1 MTSKSSIKLDKQE
14 NKKSEYNDITID
26 DIFHL
31 TDLYFYK
38 KNYIY
43 RHLYDSY
50 NKFLEED
57 IPLFLTENAHV
68 FNEKMTTDHVYRRK
82 FRFKNVRIIG
92 PKLPNG
98 IEPMFPSDA
107 RHRNLTYSV
116 KLIADIVQ
124 LQEKID
130 ILTDKKEES
139 ITGVEE
145 IGVPIATLPLM
156 MRSKYCSLNQ
166 YKGNDKN
173 ECDFNPGGYFIVN
186 GSEKIVICQERMVEN
201 KPLVFLKKD
210 SGVPSYIVQVNS
222 RSYHPNGMMQVLN
235 VKIKQEGTMTIRVP
249 ILQEINVFILFR
261 ALGIQS
267 DHDII
272 NMIVHDDNDNDMID
286 ILRISLDGCVNE
298 NGEKI
303 QTVEQAYDY
312 LINKLK
318 VPRKYTETDIDTKIF
333 QKKMHLTHLLKNSF
347 IPHIDGGLKQKAYYL
362 AYMINKLLKVF
373 LGRTEVDDR
382 DSYINKRIDLI
393 GDLLMELFKQ
403 RFKIMMSDCKKYFDN
418 RNENDEKPLNIINQ
432 IKPNAIEQGIKASL
446 LTGAWIRKKG
456 VAQMMQCY
464 TYLQILGF
472 LRRVDSPSGDAS
484 SQKLTGPRQL
494 HASSIPFLCVVQTP
508 EHAKVGVTKHFSL
521 ISTATIMSYDQYN
534 MLHKLLSKK
543 VKNLQDL
550 TYLDI
555 RKMFKVFLN
564 GDWMGCIEE
573 PNKLIN
579 ELVEMKR
586 KNELDRQNTSIVP
599 DFMNGEIRIYCE
611 TGRFVRPVMRVENNN
626 ILVTKDIINKISL
639 NKADKQTKIT
649 TWEELLEKYPDI
661 IEYIDTEM
669 QPYYLIETKV
679 KEVEDMRKR
688 MVKSL
693 EAAKN
698 VTDKISSNRYNE
710 LYFDNINYCEFHPQL
725 LLGELSSCTP
735 FCNRNPGSRN
745 IFQYSQGRQA
755 MGIYLTNYRDR
766 TDISYIL
773 YHPQKPIVTTRA
785 AKYVGSETLSAGEN
799 VMVAIMCYTGYN
811 MEDSLIFNKASI
823 DRGLFRSATYKG
835 YESKAQKN
843 QSTAQDDIFM
853 KPDPTK
859 VIGVSLRSYDKLND
873 KGYIP
878 EETMVTNDDIIIG
891 KVTPIQQV
899 GNSNKEYK
907 DSSTVYKAGA
917 PGYVDRVYIDI
928 LDQDGHPTRKSLVRS
943 TRTPK
948 IGDKFACYTPDHDVL
963 TTDGWIS
970 IDKLTTKHKVA
981 CLIDGKKLKYI
992 NPTEIQEFDC
1002 DEEIYVVESNQ
1013 VNLRVTKNHRMYVGG
1028 RDTYKYT
1035 IEEAQ
1040 DIFNKQ
1046 RRYLKN
1052 CEEIEVDNNIEEID
1066 NKFILY
1072 SKKYPEKELDIE
1084 SFLTFFGIWM
1094 AEGCC
1099 DNIHGVQFAAHK
1111 PRVKEALQKICDN
1124 MEYKISKTKYR
1135 AEDNDTHRWSIRDK
1149 QLISFMKPFSVGA
1162 INKSLPDWVWELNR
1176 QQCKWLLNGL
1186 LLGDGHTMKNGTRR
1200 YDTSSTKLAD
1210 DFQRLCLH
1218 AGYSTNKFIKCEA
1231 GYEAIGKSGNC
1242 IGKVIRASVD
1252 AYRLTIIESQNNP
1265 LVNKDKHKNIWDRY
1279 EHYTGKVYCCSV
1291 PTDDGVIYVRR
1302 EGVVVWC
1309 GQSKYGQKGT
1319 CGIQLSGIDMPY
1331 NKYGIRPD
1339 IILNPHA
1346 IPSRQTVA
1354 QLLES
1359 LIGKQAI
1366 LDGYEVDGTP
1376 FEDYDL
1382 TKVEKRLDELGYDS
1396 QGYEELYNGMTG
1408 EKLKVKIF
1416 MGPVFYQRLKH
1427 QVEDKIHCL
1436 TGDHDV
1442 LTLDGWKNIKTI
1454 TMNDKVATLNNNE
1467 LKYENPIN
1475 VLAYPDYE
1483 GKVYRIKNQAIDL
1496 AVTSNHRMWISKV
1509 YGRNKIWKEY
1519 EFETADKL
1527 YGKFVKYKKDAEWN
1541 VNEYQFILPEIIT
1554 KGNIIMEAKIVN
1566 MNSWLTFFGIWY
1578 AEGWASG
1585 NNETGKISI
1594 AINKQR
1600 IKDVIFNV
1608 FDNLNIQYHVSN
1620 EKLNTTNQQLYRYMK
1635 PLSVG
1640 APNKKLPDWVF
1651 KLNKE
1656 QCKILLNSMILGD
1669 GSYTKSGEIY
1679 YSSSKILIDQFQQ
1692 LCLHSGWA
1700 CIISKHIDAG
1710 NKVIINNREV
1720 ISNYDMLRAS
1730 VIKTRINPTVNHGH
1744 TSTQNIQEETYI
1756 DEKCPVYCLEVPSEV
1771 FYVRRNGKAVW
1782 TGNSRARGPRTL
1794 LTRQPP
1800 EGETTVRPNILRK
1813 RVC

>member
-1 MTSKSSIKLDKQE
+1 MTSKSDKIT
-14 NKKSEYNDITID
+14 KSTPNDLTID

-57 IPLFLTENAHV
+57 IPLFLGNSEHV
-68 FNEKMTTDHVYRRK
+68 FNEKMTSTHVYRRK
-82 FRFKNVRIIG
+82 FRFKNIRIIG

-116 KLIADIVQ
+116 KLIADIMQ

-130 ILTDKKEES
+130 IMTDKKEEN

-145 IGVPIATLPLM
+145 VGVPIATIPLM
-156 MRSKYCSLNQ
+156 MRSKFCSLTQ

-186 GSEKIVICQERMVEN
+186 GSEKVVICQERMVEN

-210 SGVPSYIVQVNS
+210 SGVHSYIVQVNS
-222 RSYHPNGMMQVLN
+222 RSYQPNGMMQVLN
-235 VKIKQEGTMTIRVP
+235 IKVKQDGTMTIRVP
-249 ILQEINVFILFR
+249 ILQEVNVFILLR
-261 ALGIQS
+261 ALGVQS

-272 NMIVHDDNDNDMID
+272 NMIITDDNDNDMID
-286 ILRISLDGCVNE
+286 TLRVSLEQCVNE
-298 NGEKI
+298 EGQKI

-318 VPRKYTETDIDTKIF
+318 VPRKYNETDIDIKLM

-347 IPHIDGGLKQKAYYL
+347 IPHIEGDLKQKSYYIT
-362 AYMINKLLKVF
+362 YMINKLLKVF

-382 DSYINKRIDLI
+382 DSYINKRVDLV

-403 RFKIMMSDCKKYFDN
+403 RFKIMMSECKKYFEN

-494 HASSIPFLCVVQTP
+494 HSSSIPFLCVVQTP

-521 ISTATIMSYDQYN
+521 VSSATIMSFDQFN
-534 MLHKLLSKK
+534 MLKTLLSKK
-543 VKNLQDL
+543 VKNLSDL
-550 TYLDI
+550 THIEI

-564 GDWMGCIEE
+564 GDWLGCIND
-573 PNKLIN
+573 PVKLVD
-579 ELVEMKR
+579 ELMDMKR
-586 KNELDRQNTSIVP
+586 KNAIDRQNTSIVP
-599 DFMNGEIRIYCE
+599 DYMNGEIRVYCD
-611 TGRFVRPVMRVENNN
+611 TGRFVRPVFRVHNNTVM
-626 ILVTKDIINKISL
+626 VTKELVDKISL

-649 TWEELLEKYPDI
+649 SWEELLEKYPDI
-661 IEYIDTEM
+661 IEYLDTEA
-669 QPYYLIETKV
+669 QPYYMIETHI
-679 KEVEDMRKR
+679 KEVENMRKK
-688 MVKSL
+688 MEKSL
-693 EAAKN
+693 ENTKN
-698 VTDKISSNRYNE
+698 IVDKISSNRYNE
-710 LYFDNINYCEFHPQL
+710 LYFDDINYCEFHPQL

-735 FCNRNPGSRN
+735 FCNRNPGPRN

-773 YHPQKPIVTTRA
+773 YHPQKPIITTRA
-785 AKYVGSETLSAGEN
+785 AKYIGSEILSAGEN

-811 MEDSLIFNKASI
+811 MEDSLVFNKASI
-823 DRGLFRSATYKG
+823 ERGLFRSATYNG

-859 VIGVSLRSYDKLND
+859 VIGISLRSYEKLND
-873 KGYIP
+873 KGYVP
-878 EETMVTNDDIIIG
+878 EETMIVNDDIIIG
-891 KVTPIQQV
+891 KVTPIQNV

-928 LDQDGHPTRKSLVRS
+928 LDQDGFPTRKALVRS

-963 TTDGWIS
+963 TTEGWIP
-970 IDKLTTKHKVA
+970 INKITTNHKVA

-992 NPTEIQEFDC
+992 NPTEVQEYDC
-1002 DEEIYVVESNQ
+1002 DEDIYVVDSNQ
-1013 VNLRVTKNHRMYVGG
+1013 VKLRVTKNHRMYVGS
-1028 RDTYKYT
+1028 RDAYKYG

-1040 DIFNKQ
+1040 NIFNKQ

-1052 CEEIEVDNNIEEID
+1052 CEEIELDEYIESD
-1066 NKFILY
+1066 KFIL
-1072 SKKYPEKELDIE
+1072 SAWKEFPEKELDVE
-1084 SFLTFFGIWM
+1084 SFLTFFGIWI

-1099 DNIHGVQFAAHK
+1099 DDIHGVQFSAHK
-1111 PRVKEALQKICDN
+1111 PRVKEALQKICDKMN
-1124 MEYKISKTKYR
+1124 YNISKTKYR
-1135 AEDNDTHRWSIRDK
+1135 ADDDEKHRWSIRDK
-1149 QLISFMKPFSVGA
+1149 QLIKFMKPYSVGA
-1162 INKSLPDWVWELNR
+1162 INKSLPDWVWSLSRKECN
-1176 QQCKWLLNGL
+1176 WLLHGL
-1186 LLGDGHTMKNGTRR
+1186 CLGDGHIMENGTRR

-1218 AGYSTNKFIKCEA
+1218 AGHSANKTTKYEA
-1231 GYEAIGKSGNC
+1231 GHEAIGKSGNC
-1242 IGKVIRASVD
+1242 AGKVIRASVD
-1252 AYRLTIIESQNNP
+1252 SHRLTITEVQNNP
-1265 LVNKDKHKNIWDRY
+1265 LVNKDKKKKIMDRY
-1279 EHYTGKVYCCSV
+1279 EHYTGKVYCCTV
-1291 PTDDGVIYVRR
+1291 PTTDGVIYVRHK
-1302 EGVVVWC
+1302 GYVVWC
-1309 GQSKYGQKGT
+1309 GNSKYGQKGT

-1339 IILNPHA
+1339 IILNPNA

-1359 LIGKQAI
+1359 IIGKQAS
-1366 LDGYEVDGTP
+1366 LDGYEADGTP

-1382 TKVEKRLDELGYDS
+1382 TKVENRLKELGYDS

-1416 MGPVFYQRLKH
+1416 FGTVFYQRLKH
-1427 QVEDKIHCL
+1427 QVEDKMHCL
-1436 TGDHDV
+1436 TDDHDV
-1442 LTLDGWKNIKTI
+1442 LTLDGWKPIKTI
-1454 TMNDKVATLNNNE
+1454 TMTDKIATLDSSGCLAYQNPTHVYN
-1467 LKYENPIN
+1467 YENYSGKMYEIN
-1475 VLAYPDYE
+1475 NSNISL
-1483 GKVYRIKNQAIDL
+1483 N
-1496 AVTSNHRMWISKV
+1496 VTINHRMYISKDKKTFELINADEV
-1509 YGRNKIWKEY
+1509 VKQNIWYKKNCNNNNIGIDEDEFNKLLKETYYANY
-1519 EFETADKL
+1519 EFPD
-1527 YGKFVKYKKDAEWN
+1527 
-1541 VNEYQFILPEIIT
+1541 
-1554 KGNIIMEAKIVN
+1554 N
-1566 MNSWLTFFGIWY
+1566 MNL
-1578 AEGWASG
+1578 
-1585 NNETGKISI
+1585 
-1594 AINKQR
+1594 
-1600 IKDVIFNV
+1600 
-1608 FDNLNIQYHVSN
+1608 LN
-1620 EKLNTTNQQLYRYMK
+1620 EKQSR
-1635 PLSVG
+1635 
-1640 APNKKLPDWVF
+1640 
-1651 KLNKE
+1651 
-1656 QCKILLNSMILGD
+1656 ILLNNFLSANDLSDYENDYDKLDENKYYRICLGK
-1669 GSYTKSGEIY
+1669 SYDDY
-1679 YSSSKILIDQFQQ
+1679 
-1692 LCLHSGWA
+1692 
-1700 CIISKHIDAG
+1700 
-1710 NKVIINNREV
+1710 IINELTTLALYAGVSINFNFVEFNILDTNYYEV
-1720 ISNYDMLRAS
+1720 DVLTDNY
-1730 VIKTRINPTVNHGH
+1730 IKSH
-1744 TSTQNIQEETYI
+1744 
-1756 DEKCPVYCLEVPSEV
+1756 DENTIERLYDFNGAVYCVSVPNEV

-1782 TGNSRARGPRTL
+1782 TGNSRPRGPRTL

-1800 EGETTVRPNILRK
+1800 EGETTRQIRLNMLKK
-1813 RVC
+1813 RAC

>member
-1 MTSKSSIKLDKQE
+1 MASKSNIKLDKQE
-14 NKKSEYNDITID
+14 SKKSEHNDLTID
-26 DIFHL
+26 DIFQL

-68 FNEKMTTDHVYRRK
+68 FNEKMTAEHVYRRK
-82 FRFKNVRIIG
+82 FRFKNIRIIG

-107 RHRNLTYSV
+107 RHRNLTYSI

-124 LQEKID
+124 VQEKID

-210 SGVPSYIVQVNS
+210 SGVTSYIVQVNS

-272 NMIVHDDNDNDMID
+272 NMIVYDDNDNDMID

-347 IPHIDGGLKQKAYYL
+347 IPHIEGGLKEKAYYL

-494 HASSIPFLCVVQTP
+494 HSSSLPFLCPVQTP

-534 MLHKLLSKK
+534 MLRKLLSKK

-579 ELVEMKR
+579 ELMEMKR
-586 KNELDRQNTSIVP
+586 KNELDRQNTSIAP

-626 ILVTKDIINKISL
+626 IIVTKDIINKISL

-1072 SKKYPEKELDIE
+1072 SKNYPDKEVDIE

-1176 QQCKWLLNGL
+1176 QQCRWLLDGMV
-1186 LLGDGHTMKNGTRR
+1186 LGDGHTMKNGTRR

-1382 TKVEKRLDELGYDS
+1382 TKVEKRLEELGYDP

-1454 TMNDKVATLNNNE
+1454 TINDKVATLNNKGE
-1467 LKYENPIN
+1467 IEYQQSTHIHHYSDYDGTMYEIN
-1475 VLAYPDYE
+1475 NNSISL
-1483 GKVYRIKNQAIDL
+1483 N
-1496 AVTSNHRMWISKV
+1496 VTTNHRMYVSIDK
-1509 YGRNKIWKEY
+1509 NN
-1519 EFETADKL
+1519 FELIDAREIAG
-1527 YGKFVKYKKDAEWN
+1527 YNVWYKKNCINTN
-1541 VNEYQFILPEIIT
+1541 VGISDRLYQQTITDMNLLDNEYFFPDYIWEFNQKQCLDLLERILYVNNVTEINDVELNANTNQYYEI
-1554 KGNIIMEAKIVN
+1554 KIKKIISQEVIDNLIK
-1566 MNSWLTFFGIWY
+1566 LGLY
-1578 AEGWASG
+1578 AGV
-1585 NNETGKISI
+1585 SI
-1594 AINKQR
+1594 NYELVSNLNDDIYNYYDIFL
-1600 IKDVIFNV
+1600 IKDEFISSHTNP
-1608 FDNLNIQYHVSN
+1608 DIYNLWY
-1620 EKLNTTNQQLYRYMK
+1620 Y
-1635 PLSVG
+1635 
-1640 APNKKLPDWVF
+1640 KKER
-1651 KLNKE
+1651 KY
-1656 QCKILLNSMILGD
+1656 LLGYEARIYEYNGD
-1669 GSYTKSGEIY
+1669 
-1679 YSSSKILIDQFQQ
+1679 
-1692 LCLHSGWA
+1692 
-1700 CIISKHIDAG
+1700 
-1710 NKVIINNREV
+1710 
-1720 ISNYDMLRAS
+1720 
-1730 VIKTRINPTVNHGH
+1730 
-1744 TSTQNIQEETYI
+1744 
-1756 DEKCPVYCLEVPSEV
+1756 VYCISVPNEV

-1800 EGETTVRPNILRK
+1800 EGQTTRGLNILRK

>member
-1 MTSKSSIKLDKQE
+1 MTHKSDKTTVT
-14 NKKSEYNDITID
+14 SSVPNDLTTD
-26 DIFHL
+26 DIFRL

-57 IPLFLTENAHV
+57 IPLFLTGSDHV
-68 FNEKMTTDHVYRRK
+68 FNEKMTQDHVYRRK
-82 FRFKNVRIIG
+82 FRFKNIKIVG
-92 PKLPNG
+92 PKLPNV

-116 KLIADIVQ
+116 KLIADVVQ

-145 IGVPIATLPLM
+145 VGVPIATLPLM

-173 ECDFNPGGYFIVN
+173 ECDFNPGGYFIVR
-186 GSEKIVICQERMVEN
+186 GSEKIIICQERMVEN

-210 SGVPSYIVQVNS
+210 SGIPSHIVQVNS

-235 VKIKQEGTMTIRVP
+235 VKIKQDGSMTIRVP
-249 ILQEINVFILFR
+249 ILQEVNVFVVFR
-261 ALGIQS
+261 ALGVLS

-272 NMIVHDDNDNDMID
+272 NMIVTDDNDNDMID
-286 ILRISLDGCVNE
+286 VLRISLEQCIGE
-298 NGEKI
+298 NGQKI
-303 QTVEQAYDY
+303 QTVEEAYDN

-318 VPRKYTETDIDTKIF
+318 VPRKYTETNIDTKIF

-347 IPHIDGGLKQKAYYL
+347 IPHIEGGLKNKAYYL
-362 AYMINKLLKVF
+362 AYMINKLLKVY
-373 LGRTEVDDR
+373 LGRAEIDDR
-382 DSYINKRIDLI
+382 DSYINKRIDLV
-393 GDLLMELFKQ
+393 GDLLMELFRQ
-403 RFKIMMSDCKKYFDN
+403 RFKIMMSDCKKYFEN

-456 VAQMMQCY
+456 VAQMLQCY

-521 ISTATIMSYDQYN
+521 VSTATIMSYDQYN
-534 MLHKLLSKK
+534 MLRKYLIKK
-543 VKNLQDL
+543 VKNINDL
-550 TYLDI
+550 TYI
-555 RKMFKVFLN
+555 HVRNMFKVFLN
-564 GDWMGCIEE
+564 GDWIGCIDE
-573 PNKLIN
+573 PIKIVS
-579 ELVEMKR
+579 ELMDMKR

-599 DFMNGEIRIYCE
+599 DYINQEIRVYCE
-611 TGRFVRPVMRVENNN
+611 SGRFVRPIMRVENNV
-626 ILVTKDIINKISL
+626 IQVTKNIINEISL
-639 NKADKQTKIT
+639 NKADRQTKIT
-649 TWEELLEKYPDI
+649 EWEELLDKYPNI

-669 QPYYLIETKV
+669 QPYYMIEVKV
-679 KEVEDMRKR
+679 KDVEVMRQK
-688 MVKSL
+688 MIKSQEL
-693 EAAKN
+693 AKS

-725 LLGELSSCTP
+725 LLGELSACTP
-735 FCNRNPGSRN
+735 FCNRNAAPRN

-773 YHPQKPIVTTRA
+773 YHPQKPIITTRA
-785 AKYVGSETLSAGEN
+785 AKYVGSEILSAGEN

-811 MEDSLIFNKASI
+811 MEDSLVFNKASI

-835 YESKAQKN
+835 YESEAKKN

-873 KGYIP
+873 KGYAP
-878 EETMVTNDDIIIG
+878 EETLVTNDDIIIG

-899 GNSNKEYK
+899 ANSNREFK

-917 PGYVDRVYIDI
+917 PGYVDRVYTDI
-928 LDQDGHPTRKSLVRS
+928 VDQDGHLTRKSLVRS

-948 IGDKFACYTPDHDVL
+948 IGDKFACYTPEHDVL
-963 TTDGWIS
+963 TTDGWIP
-970 IDKLTTKHKVA
+970 IDKLTTNHKVA
-981 CLIDGKKLKYI
+981 CLINGKTLKYI
-992 NPTEIQEFDC
+992 NPTAIQSYDC
-1002 DEEIYVVESNQ
+1002 DEEVYVVESNQ
-1013 VNLRVTKNHRMYVGG
+1013 VSLRVTKNHRMYVGG
-1028 RDTYKYT
+1028 RDTHKYKT
-1035 IEEAQ
+1035 ELAFE
-1040 DIFNKQ
+1040 IFNKQ

-1052 CEEIEVDNNIEEID
+1052 CEDMELENYVEND
-1066 NKFILY
+1066 KFILNAW
-1072 SKKYPEKELDIE
+1072 KDYPEKELDVE
-1084 SFLTFFGIWM
+1084 AFLTFFGIWM

-1099 DNIHGVQFAAHK
+1099 DDIHGVQFAAYK
-1111 PRVKEALQKICDN
+1111 PRVKDALQKACDK
-1124 MEYKISKTKYR
+1124 MGYEIYKTKYR
-1135 AEDNDTHRWSIRDK
+1135 AEENDTHRWCIRDK
-1149 QLISFMKPFSVGA
+1149 HLISFMKKFSVGA
-1162 INKSLPDWVWELNR
+1162 INKTLPYWVWELNR
-1176 QQCKWLLNGL
+1176 QECRWLLEGM
-1186 LLGDGHTMKNGTRR
+1186 LLGDGHTMDNGTRR

-1218 AGYSTNKFIKCEA
+1218 CGYSTNKNIKCEA
-1231 GYEAIGKSGNC
+1231 GYETVGKSGNC
-1242 IGKVIRASVD
+1242 VGKVFKSSVD
-1252 AYRLTIIESQNNP
+1252 AYRLTVIEVQNNP
-1265 LVNKDKHKNIWDRY
+1265 LVNKDKNKNIWDRY
-1279 EHYTGKVYCCSV
+1279 EHYKGKVYCCTV
-1291 PTDDGVIYVRR
+1291 PTDDGIIYVRR
-1302 EGVVVWC
+1302 DGMPVWC
-1309 GQSKYGQKGT
+1309 GQSKFGQKGT
-1319 CGIQLSGIDMPY
+1319 CGIQLAGIDMPY
-1331 NKYGIRPD
+1331 NKHGMRPD

-1359 LIGKQAI
+1359 LIGKQVSI
-1366 LDGYEVDGTP
+1366 DGYEADGTS

-1382 TKVEKRLDELGYDS
+1382 TQVENRLKELGYDP

-1416 MGPVFYQRLKH
+1416 YGPVFYQRLKH
-1427 QVEDKIHCL
+1427 QVEDKVHCL
-1436 TGDHDV
+1436 TGDHEV
-1442 LTLDGWKNIKTI
+1442 LTLDGWKNIKDI
-1454 TMNDKVATLNNNE
+1454 NMNDKIATLDNNE
-1467 LKYENPIN
+1467 LIYEKPLNYM
-1475 VLAYPDYE
+1475 AYPDYE
-1483 GKVYRIKNQAIDL
+1483 GKIYRIKNQSIDL
-1496 AVTSNHRMWISKV
+1496 AVTGNHRMWVSKV
-1509 YGRNKIWKEY
+1509 YGRKKIWKPY
-1519 EFETADKL
+1519 DFETAENL

-1541 VNEYQFILPEIIT
+1541 SNDYQFVLPEIIT
-1554 KGNIIMEAKIVN
+1554 KGNNKMDAQNVN
-1566 MNSWLTFFGIWY
+1566 MNSWLTFFGIWF

-1585 NNETGKISI
+1585 NDETGKVSI

-1600 IKDVIFNV
+1600 VKDVIYNAFN
-1608 FDNLNIQYHVSN
+1608 NLDIIYHVSN
-1620 EKLNTTNQQLYRYMK
+1620 EKINTTNQQLYRYMK
-1635 PLSVG
+1635 QFSVG
-1640 APNKKLPDWVF
+1640 APNKKLPEWVF
-1651 KLNKE
+1651 KLSKE
-1656 QCKILLNSMILGD
+1656 QCKILIASMILGD

-1692 LCLHSGWA
+1692 LCLHAGWG
-1700 CIISKHIDAG
+1700 CIISTHCEAG
-1710 NKVIINNREV
+1710 NKVIIDGREV
-1720 ISNYDMLRAS
+1720 ISNHDMLRAS
-1730 VIKTRINPTVNHGH
+1730 VIKTRINPSVNHGH
-1744 TSTQNIQEETYI
+1744 TSTQHVQVETLL
-1756 DEKCPVYCLEVPSEV
+1756 DEKCPVYCLQVRSEV

-1782 TGNSRARGPRTL
+1782 TGNSRPRGPRTL

-1800 EGETTVRPNILRK
+1800 EGEPPYAQ
-1813 RVC
+1813 VCF